1 MNLRLLGPEPSA
13 LTGLRYIPTGSAQ
26 IFKKWVYVK
35 HKFCLIRIY
44 QQQSG
49 LTAKPASAI
58 TSSMSAKKPPS
69 FHTQGRVY
77 LNHLGAYFIMIIF
90 LVLLNL
96 PDLILKK

>member
-1 MNLRLLGPEPSA
+1 
-13 LTGLRYIPTGSAQ
+13 
-26 IFKKWVYVK
+26 
-35 HKFCLIRIY
+35 
-44 QQQSG
+44 
-49 LTAKPASAI
+49 
-58 TSSMSAKKPPS
+58 MSAKKPPS

>member
-1 MNLRLLGPEPSA
+1 
-13 LTGLRYIPTGSAQ
+13 
-26 IFKKWVYVK
+26 
-35 HKFCLIRIY
+35 
-44 QQQSG
+44 

-96 PDLILKK
+96 PDRILKK